1 MLMTSQYY
9 RIPRN
14 NPPPQVEKM
23 TLFERGG
30 LFEDGL
36 YMIPKKNFEYK
47 YNKIG
52 LYFEIFSRGGIIR
65 GQF

>member
-1 MLMTSQYY
+1 MLRMITVFLE
-9 RIPRN
+9 II
-14 NPPPQVEKM
+14 PPPQVEKM
-23 TLFERGG
+23 TLFERGGG

-47 YNKIG
+47 YNKIC
-52 LYFEIFSRGGIIR
+52 LYFEIFSRGGIIQ